1 MMSGLTRNLKIGF
14 GVSLSILIVSA
25 IASYGSI
32 ENLIESAH
40 QVEHSNAVIAK
51 LEHTLS
57 VMKDAETGQRGYL
70 LTNDTDFLQPYN
82 GAYAKAL
89 RGVGDF
95 QNLTKNEPGQAK
107 MADQIREILVKRLNI
122 LDTFIK
128 KKKAGEPILAA
139 ELLTGKLAMDSL
151 RVVINRSEL
160 IEKNLLNQRLS
171 ALNRYT
177 SDTPFFLFIAALIA
191 VVVTFYSYFRA
202 VENLKERSRLYAD
215 LQLREHETANLN
227 EELAATNQELA
238 SANEELEA
246 ANEEIHA
253 SNEQLATANQELAAM
268 NEELNAAN
276 EQLIESQ
283 EDVRELNEKLG
294 ASNEE
299 LSATVEE
306 LFRSQENLKALNDEL
321 EARVGSR
328 TAALTESESRFRVI
342 METMPQIAWV
352 SSPDGEISFF
362 NKQWYEFT
370 GLTYEESIRWGWTS
384 RIHPDDLPLA
394 AQKYREIL
402 ESGQEG
408 EFENRKQ
415 RHDGVYRWHLA
426 RIQPVKD
433 PGGEIQMWVGTATDI
448 HELKTLQQQKDDF
461 ISIAS
466 HELKTPITSLKASLQ
481 LLDRLKDNPTA
492 QAVPK
497 LIFQANKSLG
507 KLSVLVEDLLN
518 VSKLNQGQLSL
529 YKTNFNIYQLINDC
543 CQYIR
548 VENVYS
554 ITVTGDKD
562 LEVFADSHRIEQVMV
577 NLLNNAM
584 KYAPQ
589 SKEIIIHIEKA
600 DEMARISVSDRGPG
614 IEPVKVPH
622 LFDRY
627 FRVDSEGMQFSGLG
641 LGLYISSEIIKRH
654 DGQIGVDT
662 EIGKGSTFWFTVP
675 LAEETKK
682 APVIA
687 AGQEA

>member
-1 MMSGLTRNLKIGF
+1 MRSSLTRNLRIGF
-14 GVSLSILIVSA
+14 GVSLVILIGTA
-25 IASYGSI
+25 ILSYNSI
-32 ENLIESAH
+32 ENLIKSSQ
-40 QVEHSNAVIAK
+40 QVEHSNKVIAK

-70 LTNDTDFLQPYN
+70 LTNDTDFLLPYK

-89 RGVGDF
+89 RDVGDF
-95 QNLTKNEPGQAK
+95 QDLTKDESGQAK
-107 MADQIREILVKRLNI
+107 MADQIREILVTRLNI

-128 KKKAGEPILAA
+128 KKRAGQPISAA
-139 ELLTGKLAMDSL
+139 GLLTGKLAMDSL
-151 RVVINRSEL
+151 RIVINRSEL
-160 IEKNLLNQRLS
+160 IEKNVLNQRLN

-177 SDTPFFLFIAALIA
+177 SNTPFFLFMAALIA

-202 VENLKERSRLYAD
+202 VENLRERARLYAE

-227 EELAATNQELA
+227 EELAAINQELA
-238 SANEELEA
+238 SANQELEA
-246 ANEEIHA
+246 ANEEINA
-253 SNEQLATANQELAAM
+253 SNEELATANQELAAA
-268 NEELNAAN
+268 NEELNTAN
-276 EQLIESQ
+276 EQLIDSQ
-283 EDVRELNEKLG
+283 EDVRQLNEKLA

-306 LFRSQENLKALNDEL
+306 LSRSQENLKALNDEL
-321 EARVGSR
+321 EARVGRR

-362 NKQWYEFT
+362 NKQWYEYT
-370 GLTYEESIRWGWTS
+370 GLTYDESMGWGWTA
-384 RIHPDDLPLA
+384 RIHPDDLPFA

-415 RHDGVYRWHLA
+415 RYDGAYRWHLA
-426 RIQPVKD
+426 RIQPVKG
-433 PGGEIQMWVGTATDI
+433 PNGEIQMWVGTATDI

-481 LLDRLKDNPTA
+481 LLDRLKDNPTV
-492 QAVPK
+492 QTVPR
-497 LIFQANKSLG
+497 LVSQANKSLG
-507 KLSVLVEDLLN
+507 KLNILVEDLLN
-518 VSKLNQGQLSL
+518 VSKLNQGQLNLHKS
-529 YKTNFNIYQLINDC
+529 NFNIHQLINDC

-548 VENVYS
+548 VENIYS
-554 ITVTGDKD
+554 VVISGDQD

-577 NLLNNAM
+577 NLLNNAI
-584 KYAPQ
+584 KYAPK
-589 SKEIIIHIEKA
+589 SKEIIIRIEKA
-600 DEMARISVSDRGPG
+600 DDMARISVSDKGPG
-614 IEPVKVPH
+614 IEPAKVPH

-627 FRVDSEGMQFSGLG
+627 FRVDSDGMQFSGLG

-675 LAEETKK
+675 LAQETKMT
-682 APVIA
+682 PVIA
-687 AGQEA
+687 EGQEA

>member
-1 MMSGLTRNLKIGF
+1 MRSSLTRNLRIGF
-14 GVSLSILIVSA
+14 GVSLLILIVSA

-32 ENLIESAH
+32 ENLIESTH
-40 QVEHSNAVIAK
+40 QVEHSNTVIAK
-51 LEHTLS
+51 LERTLS

-70 LTNDTDFLQPYN
+70 LTNDTDFLQPYK
-82 GAYAKAL
+82 GAYGKAL
-89 RGVGDF
+89 HQIDDF
-95 QNLTKNEPGQAK
+95 QNLTKDEPGQEK
-107 MADQIREILVKRLNI
+107 MAEQIREVLVKRLTI
-122 LDTFIK
+122 LDFFIK
-128 KKKAGEPILAA
+128 KKKAGATLSAS

-151 RVVINRSEL
+151 RIVVNRSEL
-160 IEKNLLNQRLS
+160 IEKNVLNQRLN

-177 SDTPFFLFIAALIA
+177 SNTPFFLFIAALIA

-202 VENLKERSRLYAD
+202 VENLKERARLYAE
-215 LQLREHETANLN
+215 LQLREHETASLN
-227 EELAATNQELA
+227 EELAATNEELA

-246 ANEEIHA
+246 ANEEINA
-253 SNEQLATANQELAAM
+253 TNEDLAAA
-268 NEELNAAN
+268 NEELTTANEELSSVN

-283 EDVRELNEKLG
+283 EDIRELNEKLG

-306 LFRSQENLKALNDEL
+306 LFKSQENLKALNDEL

-328 TAALTESESRFRVI
+328 TAALTESESRFRII

-370 GLTYEESIRWGWTS
+370 GLTYEESIRWGWTA
-384 RIHPDDLPLA
+384 RIHPDDLPFA
-394 AQKYREIL
+394 AQKYKEIL

-415 RHDGVYRWHLA
+415 RYDGIYRWHLA
-426 RIQPVKD
+426 RMQPVKGPD
-433 PGGEIQMWVGTATDI
+433 GEIQMWVGTATDI

-481 LLDRLKDNPTA
+481 LLDRLKDNPTTS
-492 QAVPK
+492 AVPK
-497 LIFQANKSLG
+497 LISQANKSLG
-507 KLSVLVEDLLN
+507 KLNVLVEDLLN

-529 YKTNFNIYQLINDC
+529 NKTNFNIHHLISDC

-548 VENVYS
+548 VENIYS
-554 ITVTGDKD
+554 VIISGDED

-577 NLLNNAM
+577 NLLNNAI
-584 KYAPQ
+584 KYAPK
-589 SKEIIIHIEKA
+589 SKEIVIHIEKA
-600 DEMARISVSDRGPG
+600 DEMARISVSDKGPG
-614 IEPVKVPH
+614 IEPAKVPH

-627 FRVDSEGMQFSGLG
+627 FRVDSNGMQFSGLG

-654 DGQIGVDT
+654 EGQIGVDT
-662 EIGKGSTFWFTVP
+662 GVGKGSTFWFTVP
-675 LAEETKK
+675 LAHEKK
-682 APVIA
+682 IKQVVAER
-687 AGQEA
+687 QEA